1 MKNVVIRAL
10 SGAVYVAIIII
21 AIFTG
26 QWPMLALAI
35 LLMAAAITEFLR
47 ITAPDSGINAITLF
61 IDLMTG
67 ASVLI
72 PASLT
77 LADFTPM
84 AGIAAA
90 APVLC
95 CLIVRLITELYLR
108 DTNPVSSIAR
118 SLAAQVYITLP
129 LLCMLVIYRYCG
141 PLTVFMM
148 FLLIWLNDTGAFC
161 FGSLLGRHRLF
172 ERISPKKSW
181 EGFWGGLAVCV
192 MVTLIS
198 AIYWPVL
205 PCATVPAVLFG
216 VVVAVFATWGDLIE
230 SLIKRTVHVKDSGS
244 IMPGHGGIL
253 DRIDSL
259 LLVAPATLL
268 YFILIN

>member
-10 SGAVYVAIIII
+10 SGAVYVAFIII

-26 QWPMLALAI
+26 QWTMLALAI
-35 LLMAAAITEFLR
+35 LLMAAAMTEFLR
-47 ITAPDSGINAITLF
+47 ITAPDSGISAITLF

-67 ASVLI
+67 AAVLV
-72 PASLT
+72 PAALS

-84 AGIAAA
+84 AGIAVA
-90 APVLC
+90 APFLC
-95 CLIVRLITELYLR
+95 CLIVRLVTELYIR
-108 DTNPVSSIAR
+108 DSDPVSSVAR

-129 LLCMLVIYRYCG
+129 LLCMLVIYRYSG
-141 PLTVFMM
+141 PFTVLTM
-148 FLLIWLNDTGAFC
+148 FILIWLNDTGAFC
-161 FGSLLGRHRLF
+161 FGSLFGRHRLF

-192 MVTLIS
+192 ILMLVS
-198 AIYWPVL
+198 ALYWPLL
-205 PCATVPAVLFG
+205 PYATLPAVAFG

-230 SLIKRTVHVKDSGS
+230 SLIKRTVHVKDSGN